1 MLPRTFRQIL
11 GRTVYALLSIL
22 LLATTSGCMS
32 LEHVLDPDA
41 RLAMYGGTKSSWDYQ
56 ADGGSS
62 FVGKLFRMIDL
73 PATVAMD
80 TVLLPISMP
89 VQLSRD

>member
-41 RLAMYGGTKSSWDYQ
+41 RLAMYGGTESSLDYQ
-56 ADGGSS
+56 AEGSS
-62 FVGKLFRMIDL
+62 FFGKLFRMIDL
-73 PATVAMD
+73 PATLAMD

>member
-1 MLPRTFRQIL
+1 MKIFR
-11 GRTVYALLSIL
+11 RTVYALLSIL

-41 RLAMYGGTKSSWDYQ
+41 KLEMYGGTKSSLD
-56 ADGGSS
+56 DGSS
-62 FVGKLFRMIDL
+62 FFGKLFQMIDL